1 MKYRPTTGLDI
12 FSVVTPTLPDLR
24 VKYLLLLE
32 LQLALYKVPV
42 LVLHP
47 TLSTPRPI
55 ARRHGNV
62 IIKFA
67 FFADDTHLIPA
78 RNSDTRGDEVSH
90 AKS

>member
-1 MKYRPTTGLDI
+1 MASAVARAYNGGL
-12 FSVVTPTLPDLR
+12 VAEPPAGVQ
-24 VKYLLLLE
+24 E
-32 LQLALYKVPV
+32 HLALYKVPV